1 MSIFFTFD
9 EIEAA
14 AYGCKIVEDEF
25 GDKCLV
31 PADEKE
37 KNEKKDINFDD
48 IPLIGKQYYDDF

>member
-1 MSIFFTFD
+1 MSLFFTFD

-14 AYGCKIVEDEF
+14 AYGYKIIEDEF

-31 PADEKE
+31 PANE
-37 KNEKKDINFDD
+37 KNEKEDIDFDD